1 MKLSSVA
8 KLISGSLSA
17 EDYSSEISVE
27 LAEHTRRLGHG
38 RSASVRVTE
47 DIDFVLDR
55 AGLGQFCRLFASGQ
69 LTEREL
75 AYTADALQ
83 LAERVEF
90 SCPDIADD
98 LDCCT
103 DPEIN
108 GPLAT
113 EQALEIAGR
122 GAAT

>member
-17 EDYSSEISVE
+17 EDYSSEIAVE

-55 AGLGQFCRLFASGQ
+55 AGLGQLCRLFAFGQ

-108 GPLAT
+108 GPLTT